1 MVNSKGEDTS
11 IIFGFTK
18 YLLEII
24 SKEQPSHFVICFDTH
39 AKTFRH
45 EAYSEYK
52 ATRTASPQ
60 LVIDAVEP
68 LTKIAEAMHIP
79 VVMMDGYE
87 ADDLICSLARKF
99 ASSQMDVYMVTPDKD
114 LGQVVDDHIFQ
125 YKPGK
130 SGSGSEIVDKAGI
143 CSHYGIQSPSQII
156 DILTIWGDASDNVK
170 GVKGVGEIG
179 AQKLIG
185 YWGSVENIY
194 ANLDKLSAKLR
205 ENFQQASDY
214 IYLSKFLITIKSD
227 IDLPYSEQDFE
238 ITACYDAKVAEI
250 FSHYEFTSLKNMLP
264 KCSGLPEKIVESIKP
279 LVVTEH
285 SFDDILVLA
294 EKTSEIAIIGNDNL
308 CLAVGEAYCFCKHDD
323 SRMSDLLANPFIA
336 KIGFGLKELEKTLL
350 KEGKNLQGELYDI
363 EIMHYLINPERSHR
377 IDYLAKSYLQKSV
390 DSIVTAKQMVQ
401 GDLFT
406 TMDDAQTPKE
416 DMIKIA
422 REASACSLL
431 KPLVAEEMAAEG
443 LMNLYLQIEMP
454 LIAVLASM
462 EYEGVKVDVD
472 ALLEYGK
479 ALSAQLVIVEDEARE
494 MVDDSSLNLASPRQI
509 GVVLFEKLKLDDKA
523 KKNQNNNYSTDEETL
538 SDLLDKHPI
547 VGKIL
552 EYRGLR
558 KLISTYIDPFPQLV
572 DPNTG
577 KIHTTFNQSQTATGR
592 LSSLRPNMQNIPI
605 RSEQGQ
611 QIRKSFVSSFP
622 GGYIVSADYS
632 QIELRIMAHLSGDEG
647 MIADFLSGHDI
658 HSATAAK
665 IFHVS
670 VEDVSKVQ
678 RAKAK
683 TANFGIIYGISAFG
697 LSQRLSISRQESK
710 ELIDHYFDHYPGVKT
725 YIENAV
731 KTCRKQGY
739 VETIFGRRRMLPD
752 INAHNAN
759 IRKFAERNA
768 VNAPIQGSAADIIK
782 IAMIKVFETMREKC
796 LKSKMVLQVH
806 DELIFDV
813 CPDELD
819 VVISIAKEQME
830 NVCKLSVPLIVDCGK
845 GTNWLEAH

>member
-1 MVNSKGEDTS
+1 M
-11 IIFGFTK
+11 
-18 YLLEII
+18 
-24 SKEQPSHFVICFDTH
+24 
-39 AKTFRH
+39 
-45 EAYSEYK
+45 
-52 ATRTASPQ
+52 
-60 LVIDAVEP
+60 
-68 LTKIAEAMHIP
+68 
-79 VVMMDGYE
+79 
-87 ADDLICSLARKF
+87 
-99 ASSQMDVYMVTPDKD
+99 
-114 LGQVVDDHIFQ
+114 
-125 YKPGK
+125 
-130 SGSGSEIVDKAGI
+130 
-143 CSHYGIQSPSQII
+143 
-156 DILTIWGDASDNVK
+156 
-170 GVKGVGEIG
+170 
-179 AQKLIG
+179 
-185 YWGSVENIY
+185 
-194 ANLDKLSAKLR
+194 
-205 ENFQQASDY
+205 
-214 IYLSKFLITIKSD
+214 
-227 IDLPYSEQDFE
+227 
-238 ITACYDAKVAEI
+238 
-250 FSHYEFTSLKNMLP
+250 
-264 KCSGLPEKIVESIKP
+264 
-279 LVVTEH
+279 
-285 SFDDILVLA
+285 
-294 EKTSEIAIIGNDNL
+294 
-308 CLAVGEAYCFCKHDD
+308 
-323 SRMSDLLANPFIA
+323 
-336 KIGFGLKELEKTLL
+336 
-350 KEGKNLQGELYDI
+350 
-363 EIMHYLINPERSHR
+363 
-377 IDYLAKSYLQKSV
+377 
-390 DSIVTAKQMVQ
+390 
-401 GDLFT
+401 
-406 TMDDAQTPKE
+406 
-416 DMIKIA
+416 
-422 REASACSLL
+422 
-431 KPLVAEEMAAEG
+431 
-443 LMNLYLQIEMP
+443 
-454 LIAVLASM
+454 
-462 EYEGVKVDVD
+462 
-472 ALLEYGK
+472 
-479 ALSAQLVIVEDEARE
+479 
-494 MVDDSSLNLASPRQI
+494 
-509 GVVLFEKLKLDDKA
+509 
-523 KKNQNNNYSTDEETL
+523 
-538 SDLLDKHPI
+538 
-547 VGKIL
+547 
-552 EYRGLR
+552 
-558 KLISTYIDPFPQLV
+558 

-611 QIRKSFVSSFP
+611 QIRKSFVSSYP

-670 VEDVSKVQ
+670 VEHVSKVQ